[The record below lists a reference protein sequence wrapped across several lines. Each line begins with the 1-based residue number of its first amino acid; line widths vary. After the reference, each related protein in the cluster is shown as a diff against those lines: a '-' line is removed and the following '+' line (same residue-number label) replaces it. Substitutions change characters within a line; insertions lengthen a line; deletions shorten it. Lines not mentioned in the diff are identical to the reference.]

1 MKFALMTA
9 LMLSTLS
16 LHAGVTPN
24 ELVIKMKAGKSL
36 PKLSKSA
43 QVQNLF
49 GSVFIIRNT
58 NADLL
63 EKQLK
68 NNPDVEYTERN
79 HSRAVSLPTPQIDN
93 NSYDKNNDKT
103 VSQFNDP
110 RASKVWSFDDA
121 EYFGVSVDAAYK
133 LYSTQATTP
142 VIVAVIDT
150 GVDYTHEDLKDVMW
164 MNPNEIPGNGI
175 DDDNN
180 GYVDDIY
187 GINVVVRDSKGVAT
201 TNVKDAHSHGSHV
214 SGTIAAKQNNKLG
227 IAGIASNARIMA
239 IRGVPNNTDETDIN
253 IAEAFIYAA
262 KNGAKIINCSFG
274 KGSNEGKNLIP
285 DTLQYIQDNYGVL
298 VVAAAGNSSQDIDRS
313 PTYPASHKNDN
324 LLIVASSTSSNT
336 LSGFSNY
343 GKISVDVAAPGSS
356 IFSTTPGNRYENMS
370 GTSMASPTTVGVA
383 AEVLS
388 HYPNLSPIQLKKVLM
403 DSVTPVARF
412 KDKVVSGGRIDL
424 LNALEL
430 ARTVK

>member
-9 LMLSTLS
+9 LLLSTFS

-180 GYVDDIY
+180 GYVDDVY

-356 IFSTTPGNRYENMS
+356 IYSTTPGNRYENMS

-388 HYPNLSPIQLKKVLM
+388 HYPNLTPIQLKKVLM